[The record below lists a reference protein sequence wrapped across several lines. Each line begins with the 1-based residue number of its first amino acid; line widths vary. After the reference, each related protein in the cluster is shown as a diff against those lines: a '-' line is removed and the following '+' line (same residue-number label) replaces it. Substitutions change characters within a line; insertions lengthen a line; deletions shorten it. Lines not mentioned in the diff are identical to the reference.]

1 MVMSASQ
8 PLRSEPGDPVTLHS
22 RAIDNLEYIRETME
36 SSRAFTSVP
45 GWGGI
50 IMGVSALATA
60 ALVSSPDLA
69 DQWLPLWVLDAL
81 LAATVGGIFMLKKAK
96 HRGERLS
103 RGVGRRFMLGLTPPV
118 IAAIALTAALY
129 RAEVLNPIPGVWL
142 LLYGVGVVTGGM
154 FSVRLVPIMGA
165 GFMVLGLIALAAP
178 TSWANPLLAIGFG
191 GLHLVFGGLIVRRY
205 GG

>member
-1 MVMSASQ
+1 MSASE
-8 PLRSEPGDPVTLHS
+8 PLRSEPNEPVALHT

-50 IMGVSALATA
+50 VMGVSALATA
-60 ALVSSPDLA
+60 ALVSSPGLA

-81 LAATVGGIFMLKKAK
+81 LAATIGGLFMHQKAK
-96 HRGERLS
+96 HQGERLS
-103 RGVGRRFMLGLTPPV
+103 RGVGRRFILGLAPPV
-118 IAAIALTAALY
+118 IAAIVLTAALY
-129 RAEVLNPIPGVWL
+129 RAETLDPIPGLWL

-154 FSVRLVPIMGA
+154 FSVRPVPIMGA
-165 GFMVLGLIALAAP
+165 AFMVLGVIALAAP
-178 TSWANPLLAIGFG
+178 FSWANPLLAIGFG
-191 GLHLVFGGLIVRRY
+191 GLHLVFGALIVRRY

>member
-1 MVMSASQ
+1 MSASE
-8 PLRSEPGDPVTLHS
+8 PLRSEPNEPVALHS

-50 IMGVSALATA
+50 VMGVSALATA
-60 ALVSSPDLA
+60 ALVSSPDLT
-69 DQWLPLWVLDAL
+69 DQWLPLWILDAL
-81 LAATVGGIFMLKKAK
+81 LAATIGGVFMHQKAK

-129 RAEVLNPIPGVWL
+129 RAGVLAPIPGLWL

-154 FSVRLVPIMGA
+154 FSVRPVPIMGA
-165 GFMVLGLIALAAP
+165 GFMVLGLIALATPAG
-178 TSWANPLLAIGFG
+178 WANPLLAIGFG
-191 GLHLVFGGLIVRRY
+191 GLHLVFGALIVRRY

>member
-1 MVMSASQ
+1 MSASE
-8 PLRSEPGDPVTLHS
+8 PLRSEPNEPVALHT

-50 IMGVSALATA
+50 VMGVSALATA
-60 ALVSSPDLA
+60 ALVSSPGLA

-81 LAATVGGIFMLKKAK
+81 LAATIGGVFMHQKAR
-96 HRGERLS
+96 HQGERLS
-103 RGVGRRFMLGLTPPV
+103 RGVGRRFLLGLAPPV

-129 RAEVLNPIPGVWL
+129 RAEIVDPIPGLWL

-154 FSVRLVPIMGA
+154 FSVRSVPIMGA
-165 GFMVLGLIALAAP
+165 AFMVLGLIALAAP
-178 TSWANPLLAIGFG
+178 ASWANPLLAIGFG
-191 GLHLVFGGLIVRRY
+191 GLHLVFGALIVRRY

>member
-1 MVMSASQ
+1 MPPSD
-8 PLRSEPGDPVTLHS
+8 PLRSEPSEPVALHT

-36 SSRAFTSVP
+36 SSSSFTSVP

-50 IMGVSALATA
+50 VMGLSALVTA

-69 DQWLPLWVLDAL
+69 GQWLPLWVLDAL
-81 LAATVGGIFMLKKAK
+81 LAAMIGGVFMLRKAN
-96 HRGERLS
+96 HQGERLS
-103 RGVGRRFMLGLTPPV
+103 RGVGRRFILGLTPPV

-129 RAEVLNPIPGVWL
+129 QADVLGPIPGLWL

-154 FSVRLVPIMGA
+154 FSVRPVPIMGA
-165 GFMVLGLIALAAP
+165 GFMVLGLIALAGPA
-178 TSWANPLLAIGFG
+178 SWANTLLAIGFG
-191 GLHLVFGGLIVRRY
+191 GLHLVFGALIVRRY